1 VFSIAVFMLV
11 IPYALLRRG
20 RIMQAAWIFSV
31 SGPVIFTALV
41 IFAGGVRSPESLP
54 TQTVQAS
61 IHRSCFHTQTG
72 VAAAK
77 TPSGER

>member
-1 VFSIAVFMLV
+1 
-11 IPYALLRRG
+11 
-20 RIMQAAWIFSV
+20 MQAAWIFSV

-61 IHRSCFHTQTG
+61 IHRSCFHTQ
-72 VAAAK
+72 
-77 TPSGER
+77 SGGCKKDVRRKMNDAPCGAPESIRSW